1 MFGMAIRTLKRTTIR
16 EHYPSFAE
24 PFIRL
29 LCNLCIPCCAGRRSS
44 LLVICVP
51 NPNSDRD
58 HENESE
64 SESEDEDERVRAPRS
79 LQRCRKR
86 VICESDGESGEADN
100 GRGSKRQRGPG
111 GGVARARRLGGG
123 GKVGVRV

>member
-1 MFGMAIRTLKRTTIR
+1 MGACVGPGHRALLPVSCCPVCERPRPIAI
-16 EHYPSFAE
+16 H
-24 PFIRL
+24 
-29 LCNLCIPCCAGRRSS
+29 
-44 LLVICVP
+44 VP
-51 NPNSDRD
+51 NPDSDRGN
-58 HENESE
+58 ENESE
-64 SESEDEDERVRAPRS
+64 SDSEDEGERVRAPRS

-123 GKVGVRV
+123 GKVGVRE